1 MSEPDRAVASLSL
14 EPPANRWFE
23 QARARIAAF
32 ATRRQGEPRPAPRE
46 TDEPTPADP
55 VAQAM
60 QILRLHQPH
69 LMGRLMLAAAISN
82 LLLLALPLY
91 SGLVFDRVI
100 PHAALDT
107 LAALSLGVA
116 LALAADF
123 ALRRVRLK
131 LQEAIAGRAAATLQ
145 ARILSRLLE
154 GASLDAPRVAGPL
167 ALRLREI
174 EHLAQVAPMLMVAL
188 AVDVPFLV
196 LVFALIWLNG
206 GPVVAAPLLG
216 VAALAVVH
224 HLSHRAALAT
234 QGRAAQLAQAQA
246 NRVIEAVEGLEVIKA
261 SRREH
266 ALLARFEA
274 TFDAYFAASHTGRF
288 WQGLASYAGSVVGQG
303 MIVLVTVLGV
313 YQVTSGA
320 MTLGALTTCTLLVS
334 RIIAPVGQL
343 VMLLHRVG
351 HIRTTLASL
360 GEAPAAEEA
369 SGEAVPRAGEIHF
382 EAASFAYPGAT
393 VPQVE
398 GLSFTVQPGEKIAI
412 IGRSGSG
419 KSTLLKLMM
428 RFCAPTSGALLID
441 GRDIRHYAPEALR
454 ACLGYCGQTPGL
466 MDDTLLANLTFAAP
480 EASPDEV
487 EAIARLTGLFELAAR
502 HPQGFGLKVG
512 PRGEALSGGERQA
525 VALARVLLAKPQV
538 LLLDEPTAAMDT
550 MLEAQLARE
559 LKPHLEGRT
568 LVLATHRAPLL
579 DLVDRLIWIDRGR
592 ILADGPKEKV
602 LRRLRGAA

>member
-1 MSEPDRAVASLSL
+1 MSEPDRALPLAS
-14 EPPANRWFE
+14 PAPAQGWFE
-23 QARARIAAF
+23 AARARIDAF
-32 ATRRQGEPRPAPRE
+32 ARAGVPHPPEAAPVE
-46 TDEPTPADP
+46 DDPPPADP
-55 VAQAM
+55 LARTLRF
-60 QILRLHQPH
+60 IRLHQPR
-69 LMGRLMLAAAISN
+69 LLGRLMLAAVLSN

-107 LAALSLGVA
+107 LWALSLGVA

-131 LQEAIAGRAAATLQ
+131 LQEAIAGRAAATLSAQ
-145 ARILSRLLE
+145 IMRQLLDTENLS
-154 GASLDAPRVAGPL
+154 APRLAGPL

-188 AVDVPFLV
+188 AVDVPFLA
-196 LVFALIWLNG
+196 LVFGLIWLNG
-206 GPVVAAPLLG
+206 GPAVAAPLLG
-216 VAALAVVH
+216 VAVLAGVH

-234 QGRAAQLAQAQA
+234 QARAATLAQAQA
-246 NRVIEAVEGLEVIKA
+246 NRVIEVVEGLEVIKA
-261 SRREH
+261 SRRETS
-266 ALLARFEA
+266 LQQRFEQ
-274 TFDAYFAASHTGRF
+274 TFDAGFAAGHTGRF
-288 WQGLASYAGSVVGQG
+288 WQGLAAYAGAVVGQG
-303 MIVLVTVLGV
+303 MIVLVTLIGV

-343 VMLLHRVG
+343 VMLLHRAG
-351 HIRTTLASL
+351 QIRATLASL
-360 GEAPAAEEA
+360 GEAPL
-369 SGEAVPRAGEIHF
+369 AGENGGQETPRGGEIRF
-382 EAASFAYPGAT
+382 EGVAFAYPGASA
-393 VPQVE
+393 PQVE
-398 GLSFTVQPGEKIAI
+398 GLSFTISPGEKVAI

-419 KSTLLKLMM
+419 KSTLLKLAM
-428 RFCAPTSGALLID
+428 RFCAPTGGAVLVD
-441 GRDIRHYAPEALR
+441 GRDIRHYAPGALR

-480 EASPDEV
+480 DATPEAV
-487 EAIARLTGLFELAAR
+487 EAMARLTGLFELAAR
-502 HPQGFGLKVG
+502 HPQGFGLRVG

-525 VALARVLLAKPQV
+525 VALARVLLAQPKV

-550 MLEAQLARE
+550 VLEAQLARE

-579 DLVDRLIWIDRGR
+579 DLVDRLIWIDHGR
-592 ILADGPKEKV
+592 ILADGPKDEV
-602 LRRLRGAA
+602 LRRLKGAA